1 MSIMIKINERFERY
15 SVIGESDIYRK
26 FSEQFEKL
34 FNADEIAENDDEFEK
49 FYVHDYDF
57 EQQLDSFRNSQ
68 TNMVKFCVGYTG
80 IGKTTSIRH
89 CFGLGVS
96 KKASKYT
103 NKKELVF
110 PTFLDGYQL
119 EDIQKFDL
127 ALRIAA
133 VCTEFEERHPG
144 LREFLKTIEGKKELY
159 EFIREHT
166 AFALENI
173 NPVDAMDMDENQL
186 IVEKLKSA
194 HRENAYEFWANKL
207 KYYIMKNYDKY
218 ERLVIILDDIET
230 LPEKYQGE
238 IIAQFLK
245 FHECMQNT
253 DYPGNHRYHINLL
266 ISVRPHTHR
275 IFRYNRKIET
285 FPISE
290 PAILKKDSVDLDAI
304 FKNRFEYYK
313 DQSIQDVG
321 NVDTW
326 LECYNEVLS
335 MNSAFEGKYKD
346 MIKNLCFMNI
356 REALASYAKVFA
368 NRFWVQKNKVKEEYF
383 TVRSPEYSFNNIN
396 VIRALACNEEQ
407 VYWGDSSETIIP
419 NIFLTTEDNDDNS
432 IICLLVIQYFR
443 KKKRGEVYGVNSE
456 TLKSVIDEWTN
467 IFGSDLVKKFIVA
480 LEFLFERKILRKSI
494 YDTDDIDTLDTK
506 MSLTNESKLYI
517 SPRGNEMYEMLGRDS
532 VLLEMLRENVW
543 RDFENRNYSE
553 LSSYELMREFKQ
565 KVIFQDLLDYLDY
578 LCEVEDD
585 VLSVIKV
592 LKKNKDYKIAF
603 GNAPATQILLAGV
616 RKSLDYSGII
626 NDEEI
631 AKKYMLVRNKAL
643 CITKNF

>member
-1 MSIMIKINERFERY
+1 
-15 SVIGESDIYRK
+15 
-26 FSEQFEKL
+26 
-34 FNADEIAENDDEFEK
+34 
-49 FYVHDYDF
+49 
-57 EQQLDSFRNSQ
+57 
-68 TNMVKFCVGYTG
+68 
-80 IGKTTSIRH
+80 
-89 CFGLGVS
+89 
-96 KKASKYT
+96 
-103 NKKELVF
+103 
-110 PTFLDGYQL
+110 
-119 EDIQKFDL
+119 
-127 ALRIAA
+127 
-133 VCTEFEERHPG
+133 
-144 LREFLKTIEGKKELY
+144 
-159 EFIREHT
+159 
-166 AFALENI
+166 
-173 NPVDAMDMDENQL
+173 
-186 IVEKLKSA
+186 
-194 HRENAYEFWANKL
+194 
-207 KYYIMKNYDKY
+207 
-218 ERLVIILDDIET
+218 
-230 LPEKYQGE
+230 
-238 IIAQFLK
+238 
-245 FHECMQNT
+245 
-253 DYPGNHRYHINLL
+253 
-266 ISVRPHTHR
+266 
-275 IFRYNRKIET
+275 
-285 FPISE
+285 
-290 PAILKKDSVDLDAI
+290 
-304 FKNRFEYYK
+304 
-313 DQSIQDVG
+313 
-321 NVDTW
+321 
-326 LECYNEVLS
+326 

-383 TVRSPEYSFNNIN
+383 TVKSPEYSFNNIN

-467 IFGSDLVKKFIVA
+467 IFGCDLVKKFIAA

-565 KVIFQDLLDYLDY
+565 KVIFRDLLDYLDY

-603 GNAPATQILLAGV
+603 GNTSATQILLAGV

-643 CITKNF
+643 YITKNL